1 MIDILSAIGAIAT
14 LLTMRAYFKGWNWEE
29 V

>member
-1 MIDILSAIGAIAT
+1 MENLLWVIVMIGSM
-14 LLTMRAYFKGWNWEE
+14 LTMRAYFKGWNWEE

>member
-1 MIDILSAIGAIAT
+1 MIDVLIAVTAIAA
-14 LLTMRAYFKGWNWEE
+14 LITMRAAFKGWNWEE